1 VSRARVERFRPEL
14 LGDFERLHS
23 DANGAGW
30 CRCVA
35 WWVPSWDGWGERTAA
50 ENAALREELCNA
62 GEYDGLLAFAG
73 DEPVGWCQ
81 LGRRDRLEKLVLQL
95 ELDPSPETWAV
106 TCFLVA
112 PHARGRGVAR
122 ALLDAAIE
130 TARAE
135 GASRLEGY
143 PRQGKTGSE
152 DAWTGPEPL
161 FREAGFRPIWVRE
174 PRLVVALGV
183 ESKRRRPEV

>member
-1 VSRARVERFRPEL
+1 MSRARVERFRPEL
-14 LGDFERLHS
+14 RGDFDRLHS

-50 ENAALREELCNA
+50 ENAALRDELCNA

-81 LGRRDRLEKLVLQL
+81 LGRRDRLEKLVHQL

-122 ALLDAAIE
+122 ALLDAAID
-130 TARAE
+130 TARAG
-135 GASRLEGY
+135 GAVRLEGY
-143 PRQGKTGSE
+143 PRRGITDTD
-152 DAWTGPEPL
+152 DAWTGPERL
-161 FREAGFRPIWVRE
+161 FETHGFAAVREAG
-174 PRLVVALGV
+174 PRSVYA
-183 ESKRRRPEV
+183 RRLAE